1 MENRLRQTVQSIEG
15 TPAEQRMDAGGL
27 SPDLAR
33 ALVPAAEMLPGSG
46 FVTGVQKG
54 GSEGGLDVLA
64 ELIGLAGGA
73 VGTVAGPA
81 GTIGGYALGKGG
93 VKAAAKLAKNIFPK
107 PENIYKT
114 PVYHSTK
121 KAKEIEDADEIY
133 FVSKNNDAD
142 IGFHVAT
149 TPLAANQRIILN
161 NIRQEYLHTASRKD
175 ISEKIKKQQLDELE
189 KKYKGSSNMLLK
201 LKDNINPA
209 RVPDVSN
216 FKNPV
221 NWAETIA
228 VSKKDFPDKFDLQQT
243 VAPSYGVDPLII
255 NYKGDKLIV
264 SPKYLQDIMDNEGKI
279 NKEYMEDLVKLVY
292 KGKDK
297 VLSKQ
302 DKFNPQFYVQD
313 RQEWF
318 EQLKKV
324 NKKHGYDS
332 FIYKNEYEGWDARS
346 AHRFNPKTGKT
357 EIIKN
362 RPERAEDSLM
372 LMYPNQVKYSTASE
386 FNPEKPQ
393 LSKKQGGSVVERNP
407 YANYQSKAI

>member
-1 MENRLRQTVQSIEG
+1 MANRLRQTVQSIEG
-15 TPAEQRMDAGGL
+15 TPAEQRMDMGGPAPDLTRVLAGGL
-27 SPDLAR
+27 QSIAEIVGPQADIVAMVEEARRAKQSFSKGDYLDAAGSMGLA
-33 ALVPAAEMLPGSG
+33 AIAPLMMATPGS
-46 FVTGVQKG
+46 
-54 GSEGGLDVLA
+54 
-64 ELIGLAGGA
+64 
-73 VGTVAGPA
+73 
-81 GTIGGYALGKGG
+81 
-93 VKAAAKLAKNIFPK
+93 VKNVREIS
-107 PENIYKT
+107 ENIYKT

>member
-1 MENRLRQTVQSIEG
+1 MANRLRQTVQSIEG
-15 TPAEQRMDAGGL
+15 TPAEQRMDMGGPAPDLTRVLAGGL
-27 SPDLAR
+27 QSIAEIVGPQADIVAMVEEARRAKQSFSKGDYLDAAGSMGLA
-33 ALVPAAEMLPGSG
+33 AIAPLMMATPGS
-46 FVTGVQKG
+46 
-54 GSEGGLDVLA
+54 
-64 ELIGLAGGA
+64 
-73 VGTVAGPA
+73 
-81 GTIGGYALGKGG
+81 
-93 VKAAAKLAKNIFPK
+93 VKNVREIS
-107 PENIYKT
+107 ENIYKT

-407 YANYQSKAI
+407 YANYQPKAI

>member
-1 MENRLRQTVQSIEG
+1 MQQVIG
-15 TPAEQRMDAGGL
+15 TMGL
-27 SPDLAR
+27 
-33 ALVPAAEMLPGSG
+33 AAIAPLMMATPGS
-46 FVTGVQKG
+46 
-54 GSEGGLDVLA
+54 
-64 ELIGLAGGA
+64 
-73 VGTVAGPA
+73 
-81 GTIGGYALGKGG
+81 
-93 VKAAAKLAKNIFPK
+93 VKNVREIS
-107 PENIYKT
+107 ENIYKT